1 MAFVFFLPW
10 YTCTL
15 LMPFR
20 WIVLL
25 AHVLH
30 ITEFLEQL
38 KLIQDMLYSARFS
51 RALTLLVIEHW
62 FFQDSCTST
71 SNLNGVHH
79 ANLMVLQHLCVRINW
94 FFGDIENICGNPNKT
109 HCAVYFKIFSEN
121 FVCKARFSW
130 KINWRWNHILCIL
143 VFIWKIKLFNLT
155 FLIVI
160 DLILFHKLMWIHD
173 AWNAHYMGVNQ
184 CIVNTSKSW
193 IRGKD
198 FWFRLE
204 LIRFYLITAAERKPQ
219 QKVQVSF
226 HTLYIFLSIKR
237 LWLFSSQSEFW
248 FVIMVFECNC
258 AEG

>member
-1 MAFVFFLPW
+1 MKIMWYTVAFVFFLPW

-51 RALTLLVIEHW
+51 RALTLLVVENW

-71 SNLNGVHH
+71 SNLNSVHH

-109 HCAVYFKIFSEN
+109 HCDVYFKIFP
-121 FVCKARFSW
+121 R
-130 KINWRWNHILCIL
+130 ILSAKL
-143 VFIWKIKLFNLT
+143 VSVEKSIDDEIKFCAFWFLFEKRN
-155 FLIVI
+155 FLI
-160 DLILFHKLMWIHD
+160 
-173 AWNAHYMGVNQ
+173 
-184 CIVNTSKSW
+184 
-193 IRGKD
+193 
-198 FWFRLE
+198 
-204 LIRFYLITAAERKPQ
+204 
-219 QKVQVSF
+219 
-226 HTLYIFLSIKR
+226 
-237 LWLFSSQSEFW
+237 
-248 FVIMVFECNC
+248 
-258 AEG
+258 